1 MTYDLRLTTYDFFY
15 GLQLQHFPLLLP
27 SLHAF
32 FVFFVPAKKLQK
44 RAAFARQFIFLRL
57 GRAAIFGAA
66 FGFDF
71 GELFFWIVDSE
82 SE

>member
-1 MTYDLRLTTYDFFY
+1 LLKH
-15 GLQLQHFPLLLP
+15 GLQLQHFPFRLS
-27 SLHAF
+27 SLHAL

-44 RAAFARQFIFLRL
+44 RAAFVRQFIFLRL

-71 GELFFWIVDSE
+71 CELFFWIVDSKLE
-82 SE
+82 

>member
-1 MTYDLRLTTYDFFY
+1 MGKRISKIVNRQNGF
-15 GLQLQHFPLLLP
+15 QLQHLPLCLP
-27 SLHAF
+27 SPNAI

-44 RAAFARQFIFLRL
+44 RATFIRQFIFLRL
-57 GRAAIFGAA
+57 GRAPIFGAA

-71 GELFFWIVDSE
+71 WELFFWIVDSK